1 MLITPHPERG
11 AAVSPRV
18 ITPHLDRLL
27 NLTIK
32 HEDGFHKQELT
43 LLGLVRRI
51 EQLET
56 KQAVEHKAMKPLI
69 VSCSLAV
76 TRPCVW
82 TDVCGQLLVGLDF
95 LLDTALCLEAESDGF
110 H

>member
-1 MLITPHPERG
+1 M
-11 AAVSPRV
+11 
-18 ITPHLDRLL
+18 DRLL

-69 VSCSLAV
+69 VSCSPAA
-76 TRPCVW
+76 TRQCVR
-82 TDVCGQLLVGLDF
+82 THVCGQLLVGPDF
-95 LLDTALCLEAESDGF
+95 LVGYCLV
-110 H
+110 

>member
-1 MLITPHPERG
+1 MLITPQQHER
-11 AAVSPRV
+11 ASVSPKAV

-51 EQLET
+51 EQLEV
-56 KQAVEHKAMKPLI
+56 KQAVEQKALKPLM
-69 VSCSLAV
+69 VSVALTFERFVDPQTHGCRAD
-76 TRPCVW
+76 P
-82 TDVCGQLLVGLDF
+82 
-95 LLDTALCLEAESDGF
+95 DT
-110 H
+110 